1 MGLFDFITNRNKE
14 LEFMFDLEQIG
25 DVSSRIHMK
34 KLAIQTCTDMIGRT
48 ISQTEFFIRKD
59 DKKLIDDWYYK
70 MNVKPNMNMN
80 ASMFWQTVI
89 HKLIHD
95 NECLIIQSDSE
106 DLLIADS
113 FVRNPYPLVGDT
125 FKEVVVRGY
134 NYNRTFAMADV
145 IYLEYSNS
153 KLAKLFDSLYTDY
166 GELFGRIVSFQK
178 RKNQIRGIVDIDAT
192 LLKDTDKQAALQ
204 NYINKVYSAYSEK
217 DIAYVPQQKAFK
229 LEELKGSTQTHG
241 VDEVM
246 KVSNGYLD
254 QVAMALGI
262 PRPLVHGDMADVD
275 KVTKNYLSFC
285 IDPFLKKIRDE
296 LTAKSLEKSRFFAGD
311 RVETNRVAYR
321 DIFDVATAVDKLRSS
336 GVANGHELRDRVGLP
351 RSKDPLHDKYVITKN
366 YQESN
371 EALKGG
377 EKDEA

>member
-1 MGLFDFITNRNKE
+1 
-14 LEFMFDLEQIG
+14 MFDLEQIG

>member
-14 LEFMFDLEQIG
+14 LEFMFDLELIG

-70 MNVKPNMNMN
+70 MNVQPNMNMN

-95 NECLIIQSDSE
+95 NECLIIQSDSK

-153 KLAKLFDSLYTDY
+153 KLARLFDSLYTDY
-166 GELFGRIVSFQK
+166 GELFGRIISFQK

-192 LLKDTDKQAALQ
+192 MLKDTEKQAALQ
-204 NYINKVYSAYSEK
+204 SYINKVYSAYSEK
-217 DIAYVPQQKAFK
+217 DIAFVPQQKGFK
-229 LEELKGSTQTHG
+229 LEELKGSAQTHG

>member
-14 LEFMFDLEQIG
+14 LEFMFDLELIG

-125 FKEVVVRGY
+125 FNEVVVRGY